1 MITWAH
7 IIVYISIGVVLS
19 ILWIVYEI
27 KNYRGPD
34 HPIPFIEKSRV
45 LERIMMVILFGWVS
59 WSVILAA
66 AVVAVL
72 LSTLQ
77 WLIESWL
84 S

>member
-1 MITWAH
+1 MITWTH

-27 KNYRGPD
+27 KNYRGSD

-45 LERIMMVILFGWVS
+45 SERIMMVILFGWVS
-59 WSVILAA
+59 WSVILVAA
-66 AVVAVL
+66 AVAVL

-77 WLIESWL
+77 GLIESWL